1 MKGVSEEEDAFVWKR
16 WAGGICDMRE
26 YNIAREMYFAQNKKG
41 RYLEG

>member
-16 WAGGICDMRE
+16 WTGGICGMRE
-26 YNIAREMYFAQNKKG
+26 YNITREMYFAQNKKG